1 MNYVLNNERYKGDA
15 LLQKQITTQT
25 LPFKKQRNHGEQP
38 MYYVE
43 NSNPAILDGLQN
55 HPMEYDDT
63 LVRQII
69 ECVVVESKEKIK
81 VVFIGGTE
89 IEMTL

>member
-38 MYYVE
+38 IFKTW
-43 NSNPAILDGLQN
+43 PTLTA
-55 HPMEYDDT
+55 YDSDLT
-63 LVRQII
+63 DQAVSEIQLKGNGTISLVLINGQRIG
-69 ECVVVESKEKIK
+69 KEKSA
-81 VVFIGGTE
+81 
-89 IEMTL
+89 